1 MHTSTVTAHLRAC
14 SGVEGAREAYTQV
27 LAAAPHVRAMERLG
41 LLLAHQAL
49 AAMPTSGHASTVRHL
64 QHPCTMFPTGGFE
77 RSAQS
82 QRSGRRLTGV
92 REALQRPFALSSLGV
107 GTPTIHV
114 RCVIVIPPLASPLWP
129 SCE

>member
-1 MHTSTVTAHLRAC
+1 MHTSTVTAHLRTC
-14 SGVEGAREAYTQV
+14 SGVEGAREAYAQV

-49 AAMPTSGHASTVRHL
+49 AAAPTSGHASTVRHL

-77 RSAQS
+77 RSAQR

-92 REALQRPFALSSLGV
+92 REALQRPFALSPRGV
-107 GTPTIHV
+107 GAPTIHV